1 MKWLFQEGERTL
13 VEYVAFFGVF
23 IVAGLMCIC
32 VILLAKGARQS
43 GVSNAIATP
52 APAQSEAFGAS
63 SSSIGSPK
71 ASVGRSDMALALG
84 PTPSSSEGL
93 RPATAAEQISDAKQT
108 PAALD
113 AGATK
118 AIQKNRQHVAGR
130 GRGPYPTESKANLH
144 KKLVAFQSRSPKSFK
159 MLLITM
165 WRNLSGKSKAVPNK
179 SR

>member
-13 VEYVAFFGVF
+13 VQYVAFCGVF

-43 GVSNAIATP
+43 GVSNPIATP

-63 SSSIGSPK
+63 SSGIGSPK

-93 RPATAAEQISDAKQT
+93 RSATAEQTSDAKQT

-113 AGATK
+113 ARATK

-130 GRGPYPTESKANLH
+130 GRGRYLTGSKANLH
-144 KKLVAFQSRSPKSFK
+144 KKFVAFQSRSPKSLK

-165 WRNLSGKSKAVPNK
+165 WRHISGKSKAVPNK